1 LIERDNVVNLYLA
14 KIIIQGPKFRITYPL
29 KDD

>member
-14 KIIIQGPKFRITYPL
+14 KVIIQGPKIRNRYPL